1 MPYCGAGEYQ
11 TCGVREGIGAIVYY
25 KPRGTNLGCLGV
37 LNPAINLPESTFST
51 TDGQKLQRITL
62 PALSSFEEMPPINAH
77 HQSRET
83 LYTGHS
89 WRMLVDISNGAQC
102 STFKTNDGRWD
113 FRYLIGQVAGGQQF
127 HYEAYVDVKEN
138 TVENPLPD
146 GGAHSFDYYTASRM
160 TCTNNMLDFTNMN
173 SCRLSTAPACVPRE
187 ISPGKYNWQPTI
199 KEKVLICGSHGEVK
213 NNPAFEDKREN
224 NMFRTFELGRSQ
236 FFTHFGMQ
244 KGNAWAKVI
253 NSASDQLRQRM
264 AWALSQILVS
274 SYVYLLRLFVFM
286 TKQIF

>member
-1 MPYCGAGEYQ
+1 MSFLSSNRIYSCMFLNSFLIDCNDPAYAPYCGDGEYQ
-11 TCGVREGIGAIVYY
+11 TCGVREGIDSLVFY
-25 KPRGTNLGCLGV
+25 KPRNSNLGCLGV
-37 LNPAINLPESTFST
+37 LNPAINLPESIFST
-51 TDGQKLQRITL
+51 TDGQKLQRISL

-77 HQSRET
+77 HQSRFT

-89 WRMLVDISNGAQC
+89 WRMLADISSDAQC
-102 STFKTNDGRWD
+102 STFKSNDDRWD

-146 GGAHSFDYYTASRM
+146 GGAHSFEYYTVSRM
-160 TCTNNMLDFTNMN
+160 TCTNNMLDFTNMH

-187 ISPGKYNWQPTI
+187 ISPGKYDWQPTI

-213 NNPAFEDKREN
+213 NNPGFEDKHEN

-236 FFTHFGMQ
+236 
-244 KGNAWAKVI
+244 V
-253 NSASDQLRQRM
+253 R
-264 AWALSQILVS
+264 S
-274 SYVYLLRLFVFM
+274 SGDV
-286 TKQIF
+286 